1 MELALPVL
9 ALVAGLAALVWSA
22 NRFVDGAAASA
33 RLLGVPA
40 LLVGMVVV
48 GFGTSAPELTV
59 SAISAW
65 RGNPSIALGNAW
77 GSDIC
82 NIALILGATAAI
94 APVAVRRAVF
104 RFDLPVLL
112 GATVLAWF
120 LVRDGGV
127 SRTNAWIFL
136 AVFAAW
142 LAGSTFL
149 AMRSGSP
156 PGAEHGAGG
165 GLSGRA
171 AAFWTLVGLLALVG
185 SSRVLVWGATE
196 LAHALGV
203 SDLVI
208 GLTVVA
214 VGTSLPELASSIAAA
229 RKGEDDLAVGNVVGS
244 NLFNTLAVVGLAGA
258 IRPMPDADPAIVSR
272 DIPVAFVL
280 TVALAVLG
288 LPLWR
293 RGRRDGRLSR
303 PAGWALLA
311 LYAGYLAKLFLAA
324 RAPVG

>member
-1 MELALPVL
+1 M
-9 ALVAGLAALVWSA
+9 
-22 NRFVDGAAASA
+22 
-33 RLLGVPA
+33 
-40 LLVGMVVV
+40 
-48 GFGTSAPELTV
+48 
-59 SAISAW
+59 
-65 RGNPSIALGNAW
+65 
-77 GSDIC
+77 
-82 NIALILGATAAI
+82 
-94 APVAVRRAVF
+94 
-104 RFDLPVLL
+104 
-112 GATVLAWF
+112 
-120 LVRDGGV
+120 
-127 SRTNAWIFL
+127 
-136 AVFAAW
+136 
-142 LAGSTFL
+142 
-149 AMRSGSP
+149 
-156 PGAEHGAGG
+156 
-165 GLSGRA
+165 
-171 AAFWTLVGLLALVG
+171 
-185 SSRVLVWGATE
+185 WGATE